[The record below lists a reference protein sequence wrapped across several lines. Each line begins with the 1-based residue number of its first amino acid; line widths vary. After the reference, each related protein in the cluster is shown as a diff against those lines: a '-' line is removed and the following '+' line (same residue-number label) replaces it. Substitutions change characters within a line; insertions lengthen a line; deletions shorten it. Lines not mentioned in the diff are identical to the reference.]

1 MIAFDKAVLDDMY
14 QLICESVGEFF
25 EQVNKVLIEV
35 KKQAVGKPNVKNP
48 GNPVFIW
55 SCKFFKNILYHIFK

>member
-35 KKQAVGKPNVKNP
+35 KKQAVGKPKRKEP
-48 GNPVFIW
+48 GQSSVY
-55 SCKFFKNILYHIFK
+55 LVL